1 MHPRHFPP
9 HFPSPFASPA
19 CDGRRGAHRDAHRGH
34 HPGRHCDRH
43 RAEIRADLEFGGHGG
58 GGRGGH
64 GGRRGRMFD
73 GGDLKLLVLQILS
86 RQPSHGYEVIKAIGE
101 QVGGDYSPSPGT
113 IYPLLTMLEDL
124 GLAEAAATEGSR
136 RQYALT
142 EAGRAHLAEQAEALA
157 RIEARLAH
165 TRDQAR
171 ARRVPDIQRAMENL
185 KTALRLRFDGETPP
199 DEASVRQIA
208 EAIDRAAVEIG
219 RL

>member
-1 MHPRHFPP
+1 MHLLAAGTFSESIDLESFKIYLLSILKILRDMHPRHFPP
-9 HFPSPFASPA
+9 HLASPFASEA
-19 CDGRRGAHRDAHRGH
+19 GEGRRG
-34 HPGRHCDRH
+34 
-43 RAEIRADLEFGGHGG
+43 HGG
-58 GGRGGH
+58 P

-73 GGDLKLLVLQILS
+73 GGDLKLLVLQVLS

-185 KTALRLRFDGETPP
+185 KTALRLRFDGDTPP
-199 DEASVRQIA
+199 DEATVRQIA

>member
-9 HFPSPFASPA
+9 HLASAFASEA
-19 CDGRRGAHRDAHRGH
+19 GEGRRG
-34 HPGRHCDRH
+34 
-43 RAEIRADLEFGGHGG
+43 HGG
-58 GGRGGH
+58 P

-73 GGDLKLLVLQILS
+73 GGDLKLLVLQVLS

-185 KTALRLRFDGETPP
+185 KTALRLRFG
-199 DEASVRQIA
+199 DEAPEQEIA
-208 EAIDRAAVEIG
+208 RRVAEIIDRAAVEIE

>member
-1 MHPRHFPP
+1 MHPKHHF
-9 HFPSPFASPA
+9 HHALHTVLSLT
-19 CDGRRGAHRDAHRGH
+19 REERHRGSGSGHDRGRH
-34 HPGRHCDRH
+34 HPRGPHG
-43 RAEIRADLEFGGHGG
+43 AEIRSDLEFGGHGG
-58 GGRGGH
+58 GGRGH

-142 EAGRAHLAEQAEALA
+142 EAGRVHLAEQAEALS
-157 RIEARLAH
+157 RIEARLTHA
-165 TRDQAR
+165 RDQAR

-185 KTALRLRFDGETPP
+185 KTALRLRFDGDTPP
-199 DEASVRQIA
+199 DEATVRQIA

>member
-9 HFPSPFASPA
+9 HLASAFASEA
-19 CDGRRGAHRDAHRGH
+19 GEGRRG
-34 HPGRHCDRH
+34 
-43 RAEIRADLEFGGHGG
+43 HGG
-58 GGRGGH
+58 P

-73 GGDLKLLVLQILS
+73 GGDLKLLVLQVLS
-86 RQPSHGYEVIKAIGE
+86 HQPSHGYEVIKAIGE

-185 KTALRLRFDGETPP
+185 KTALRLRFDGDTPP
-199 DEASVRQIA
+199 DEATVRQIA

>member
-34 HPGRHCDRH
+34 HPGHHPGHHCDRH

-73 GGDLKLLVLQILS
+73 GGDLKLLVLQILA

-113 IYPLLTMLEDL
+113 IYEP
-124 GLAEAAATEGSR
+124 EG
-136 RQYALT
+136 
-142 EAGRAHLAEQAEALA
+142 
-157 RIEARLAH
+157 EARDYWR
-165 TRDQAR
+165 TAR
-171 ARRVPDIQRAMENL
+171 ALHAAGFRSGELIHNSFSYHMTPAGSIMECGARALGCTVLAGGTGQTEQQLEAMVDL
-185 KTALRLRFDGETPP
+185 KPEGYAGTPSFLKILL
-199 DEASVRQIA
+199 EKA
-208 EAIDRAAVEIG
+208 EEKG
-219 RL
+219 LKL